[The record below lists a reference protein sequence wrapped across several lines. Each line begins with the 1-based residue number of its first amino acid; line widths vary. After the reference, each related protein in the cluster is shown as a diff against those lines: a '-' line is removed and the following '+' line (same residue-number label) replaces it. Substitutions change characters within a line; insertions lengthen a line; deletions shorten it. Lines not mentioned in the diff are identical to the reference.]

1 MARYKYKAKEGPDKI
16 VEGELTA
23 DSEKSALAAIESL
36 GYAPVHLMK
45 LESDDGRIIKKR
57 GGKVRHSDVT
67 LFTFQLA
74 TLLKSGVPILKALRT
89 VGDQT
94 ESANLAVIIKN
105 IEHDVRDGNM
115 LSEAMAEYHDVFPEI
130 YISML
135 HTGEA
140 GGVIDEVLF
149 RLASAR
155 EKDEDLRDMIQ
166 AALAYPLLIL
176 SAGIITVF
184 VLFSFFLPRI
194 TSLFNNF
201 NDLPLITR
209 MLLSIANFFSQAW
222 YWIILVVVLIALI
235 FKRLITHEKG
245 KHAFELFKLHMPI
258 LGKFVW
264 YSEIVRFVRTLAL
277 LFESGVPI
285 ENALRLAGDV
295 LGTSTLKT
303 EIQRISVNTVKEGR
317 PLSYGLKNS
326 EFFPPLVAN
335 MVAVG
340 EESGHLERLLMEIA
354 EYYEKRLEQ
363 QTRIASSLLEPLL
376 ILIVGAVVG
385 FIVAAML
392 LPLFKLSTLL

>member
-23 DSEKSALAAIESL
+23 DSEKAALTAIESL
-36 GYAPVHLMK
+36 GYAPVHLMEVK
-45 LESDDGRIIKKR
+45 TDDGRIISKR
-57 GGKVRHSDVT
+57 RGKIRHSDVT

-89 VGDQT
+89 AGDQT
-94 ESANLAVIIKN
+94 ESAKLAGIIKN
-105 IEHDVRDGNM
+105 IERAVRDGNM
-115 LSEAMAEYHDVFPEI
+115 LSEAMAEYHDIFPEI
-130 YISML
+130 YIRML
-135 HTGEA
+135 RAGEA
-140 GGVIDEVLF
+140 SGVMEEVLF

-155 EKDEDLRDMIQ
+155 EKDEDLQNMIQ

-184 VLFSFFLPRI
+184 LLFSFFLPRI
-194 TSLFNNF
+194 ASLFNNF

-209 MLLSIANFFSQAW
+209 MLLNIANFFSQTW
-222 YWIILVVVLIALI
+222 YWIILVVALIALI
-235 FKRLITHEKG
+235 FKRLITYEKG
-245 KHAFELFKLHMPI
+245 KHAFELFKLHIPI
-258 LGKFVW
+258 LGKFIW
-264 YSEIVRFVRTLAL
+264 YSEIVRFARTLAL
-277 LFESGVPI
+277 SFESGVPI

-295 LGTSTLKT
+295 FGTSTLKM
-303 EIQRISVNTVKEGR
+303 EIQRISVNTIKEGR
-317 PLSYGLKNS
+317 PLSYGLKDS

-363 QTRIASSLLEPLL
+363 QTRIVSSLLEPLL
-376 ILIVGAVVG
+376 ILIVGAIVG

-392 LPLFKLSTLL
+392 LPIFKLSTLL